1 MMRTVSRLGLSPVLV
16 GSLAL
21 AAFTVAGCCGR
32 FVGSEKGASREKAG
46 AAAGP
51 TATTKTFAPD
61 ARFLPIPTTP
71 NTVRVVAK
79 GGINLDL
86 TTPPATMSDLSYE
99 VMGEG
104 ARVFGINNHQ
114 GVGAWAIAGFA
125 GAGEFALAGDGAK
138 TVASI
143 DLEQNGQALGE
154 FKHLT
159 AGRLR
164 VESVVPQAGG
174 TTVRATAYGK
184 AKTDSGKAV
193 DVQFALFVVVP
204 AAH

>member
-1 MMRTVSRLGLSPVLV
+1 MTRIVRRIALASVVS

-21 AAFTVAGCCGR
+21 TLAGCCGR
-32 FVGSEKGASREKAG
+32 FVGSEKSSSRDKAG
-46 AAAGP
+46 APAGP
-51 TATTKTFAPD
+51 AATVKTFTPD
-61 ARFLPIPTTP
+61 ARFLPVPTTP
-71 NTVRVVAK
+71 NTLRVVAK
-79 GGINLDL
+79 GGINLDV
-86 TTPPATMSDLSYE
+86 TTPPATLSDLSYE
-99 VMGEG
+99 MMGEG

-114 GVGAWAIAGFA
+114 GVGAWAIAGFS
-125 GAGEFALAGDGAK
+125 GAGEFALAGDGAT
-138 TVASI
+138 TVASV
-143 DLEQNGQALGE
+143 DLEQSGQALGE

-164 VESVVPQAGG
+164 VESVVPQGGG

-193 DVQFALFVVVP
+193 DVQFAFFVVVP